1 MQGLGLGL
9 GLGVDL
15 WESRVVV
22 LIKWAHVDL
31 PLRCED
37 VKKFKMFKMSRCQD
51 VKIMS
56 TR

>member
-37 VKKFKMFKMSRCQD
+37 VKMFKMSRCQD
-51 VKIMS
+51 VKMS
-56 TR
+56 R